1 VEGVLMN
8 DRNKPSGM
16 TRLLKAFGNSMKGFA
31 GVYKHEAAFRQ
42 ELLLAVALIPL
53 GIYLGHNGIERALL
67 IGSVLLVLVVE
78 ILNSAI
84 EAVVDRVGLER
95 HELSGL
101 AKDMGSAAV
110 FLSLTMVAVTWGLV
124 LLR

>member
-1 VEGVLMN
+1 MI

-16 TRLLKAFGNSMKGFA
+16 TRLFRAFGNSMLGFA

-42 ELLLAVALIPL
+42 ELLLAVILIPL

-101 AKDMGSAAV
+101 AKDLGSAAV
-110 FLSLTMVAVTWGLV
+110 FLSLAMVAITWGLV
-124 LLR
+124 LLE

>member
-1 VEGVLMN
+1 MMT

-16 TRLLKAFGNSMKGFA
+16 TRLFKAFGNSMKGFA
-31 GVYKHEAAFRQ
+31 GVYTHEAAFRQ
-42 ELLLAVALIPL
+42 ELLLAIILLPL
-53 GIYLGHNGIERALL
+53 GLYLGHNGIERALL
-67 IGSVLLVLVVE
+67 AGSVLLVLVVE

-110 FLSLTMVAVTWGLV
+110 FLTLAMVAITWGLV
-124 LLR
+124 LLG

>member
-1 VEGVLMN
+1 MT

-16 TRLLKAFGNSMKGFA
+16 TRLFKAFGNSMKGFA
-31 GVYKHEAAFRQ
+31 GVFKHEAAFRQ
-42 ELLLAVALIPL
+42 ELLLAIILMPL
-53 GIYLGHNGIERALL
+53 GVWLGRNGIERALL

-110 FLSLTMVAVTWGLV
+110 FLSLAMVAITWGLV
-124 LLR
+124 LLG